1 MGGAVAASTG
11 HLVHGMGTAWEAPT
25 WPAIDVVEAEA
36 ALAQFPGAG
45 RLAGLSWHSPRPFS
59 AAALVHTD
67 QGAFFLKRHH
77 RRLRS
82 PAGLMEEHR
91 FIAHL
96 RDAGLSVPAVMP
108 ATDGATAITLADS
121 SYELHRTASGIDL
134 YRDRPSW
141 TPFLSLDHAY
151 AAGEALARLHQA
163 AEGYAARARRQQ
175 PLVASFSILPAAD
188 PLAAADAYVA
198 ARPAMA
204 AFLAD
209 RPWRRQLA
217 RLFAA
222 AGADVAAVLADR
234 PPLWTHNDW
243 HPSNLLWSVEGTVET
258 IFDFGLADRSCAI
271 HDLATA
277 IERTAVRWLELG
289 EGADDA
295 IGDPAAARALLAGYA
310 AVSPLTPADVTAIAR
325 LLPLV
330 HVEFA
335 MSEVDYFTAV
345 LAAPN
350 DAALAWDGYFVGH
363 ADWFLSAPGQDFLR
377 RIEGE
382 ATR

>member
-1 MGGAVAASTG
+1 MGGATAASSG

-25 WPAIDVVEAEA
+25 WPAIATGEAEA

-45 RLAGLSWHSPRPFS
+45 RLAAFSWHSPRPFS

-77 RRLRS
+77 HRLRS

-96 RDAGLSVPAVMP
+96 RDAGLPVPTVVPAG
-108 ATDGATAITLADS
+108 DGATAIAVADAT
-121 SYELHRTASGIDL
+121 YELHRTASGLDL

-141 TPFLSLDHAY
+141 TPFLSLDHAF

-163 AEGYAARARRQQ
+163 SQGYAAPARRQQ

-188 PLAAADAYVA
+188 PLAVADAYVA
-198 ARPAMA
+198 ARPEMA

-209 RPWRRQLA
+209 RPWRSQLA
-217 RLFAA
+217 RIFAA
-222 AGADVAAVLADR
+222 AGTGVAAVLADR

-243 HPSNLLWSVEGTVET
+243 HPSNLLWSTAGTVET
-258 IFDFGLADRSCAI
+258 IFDFGLADRSCAL

-289 EGADDA
+289 QGGDDR
-295 IGDPAAARALLAGYA
+295 IGDAAAACALLAGYA
-310 AVSPLTPADVTAIAR
+310 TVLPLAPADLTAIAR

-335 MSEVDYFTAV
+335 LSEVDYFTAV
-345 LAAPN
+345 LAAPD
-350 DAALAWDGYFVGH
+350 DAALAWDGYLVGH
-363 ADWFLSAPGQDFLR
+363 ADWFLSAPGQDLLR
-377 RIEGE
+377 RIESGV
-382 ATR
+382 AG

>member
-25 WPAIDVVEAEA
+25 WPAIAADEAEA
-36 ALAQFPGAG
+36 VLARFPATG
-45 RLAGLSWHSPRPFS
+45 RLTALDWHSPRPFS

-67 QGAFFLKRHH
+67 RGSFFLKRHH
-77 RRLRS
+77 HRLRS
-82 PAGLMEEHR
+82 PSGLMEEHR

-96 RDAGLSVPAVMP
+96 RDAGLPVPTVLP
-108 ATDGATAITLADS
+108 AADGATAVALAGS
-121 SYELHRTASGIDL
+121 SYELHRTASGVDL

-141 TPFLSLDHAY
+141 TPFLSLDHAF
-151 AAGEALARLHQA
+151 AAGVALAQLHQA
-163 AEGYAARARRQQ
+163 SEGYAAPVRRQQ

-198 ARPAMA
+198 ARPAMT
-204 AFLAD
+204 AFLAN
-209 RPWRRQLA
+209 RPWRSQLA

-222 AGADVAAVLADR
+222 AGADVAAALAGLS
-234 PPLWTHNDW
+234 PLWTHNDW
-243 HPSNLLWSVEGTVET
+243 HPSNLLWSEEGRVET
-258 IFDFGLADRSCAI
+258 VFDFGLADRSCAL

-277 IERTAVRWLELG
+277 IERSAVRWLELG
-289 EGADDA
+289 QGRNDE
-295 IGDPAAARALLAGYA
+295 IGDPAAAAALLAGYA
-310 AVSPLTPADVTAIAR
+310 TVRPLPPHDLTAIAR

-345 LAAPN
+345 LAAPD
-350 DAALAWDGYFVGH
+350 DAALAWDGYLVGH
-363 ADWFLSAPGQDFLR
+363 ADWFLSAPGQDFLC
-377 RIEGE
+377 RIKGE
-382 ATR
+382 TTR